1 MKSKKVQRLLRA
13 LIALVGAGIGAA
25 LAAAVLQLLT
35 FTNPEYR
42 VPARALVVIYTSTCV
57 VGGLIFFLLS
67 NRILSYCVEWGSNLE
82 QKMDKMP
89 FGQML
94 SCVTGLICGLII
106 AALVSQI
113 LNFMGTSL
121 FTTAIS
127 AILYVVF
134 ATIGISVGYKRASD
148 FTEMHERFIGFRE
161 RRAQRKSAKRSRYE
175 LTDMEDT
182 ADTAEAAPVAK
193 PKLLDTSVII
203 DGRVFDVAKAGFLE
217 GELVVPAFVLDE
229 LRHIADS
236 ADPLRRNRGR
246 RGLDVLNRLQEDG
259 RSQVHVEDKDY
270 GELDEVDVKLLRLAR
285 DLGGAVLTND
295 YNLNKVA
302 GVTGVPVLNINE
314 LAGALRP
321 VVLPGE
327 EMTVHLVREG
337 REPGQGVAY
346 LEDGTMVVVEN
357 GRRRVGETL
366 ETIVTTVLQTSAGR
380 MIFGRVKGEEPRA
393 V

>member
-1 MKSKKVQRLLRA
+1 MMEKKDAFSPQLYALGGLMAGAVLAALLTALIRLLPLGSFAGSPA
-13 LIALVGAGIGAA
+13 LGLYAGLMTGGWLLGGRRTHEEDAA
-25 LAAAVLQLLT
+25 PNAAA
-35 FTNPEYR
+35 
-42 VPARALVVIYTSTCV
+42 
-57 VGGLIFFLLS
+57 
-67 NRILSYCVEWGSNLE
+67 
-82 QKMDKMP
+82 
-89 FGQML
+89 
-94 SCVTGLICGLII
+94 
-106 AALVSQI
+106 
-113 LNFMGTSL
+113 
-121 FTTAIS
+121 
-127 AILYVVF
+127 
-134 ATIGISVGYKRASD
+134 
-148 FTEMHERFIGFRE
+148 HERRDEPCFAI
-161 RRAQRKSAKRSRYE
+161 RAI
-175 LTDMEDT
+175 
-182 ADTAEAAPVAK
+182 
-193 PKLLDTSVII
+193 PKILDTSAII
-203 DGRVFDVAKAGFLE
+203 DGRVCDICKAGFME

-236 ADPLRRNRGR
+236 ADSLRRNRGR

-259 RSQVHVEDKDY
+259 RCQVRVEDKDY